1 MTTTLAEPVEIRIV
15 DDVVKALKTIK
26 SGNDTFYTDPR
37 RIYELYGNALEIDE
51 IPSIIVTPVKS
62 EGSHDCPNGL
72 ERVDLT
78 LAITCITDVNIGGAL
93 HDDYSEV
100 HKEIRRMTVDVRKAL
115 LADPQRVGLAIDT
128 KIMSTD
134 IFEAVQ
140 SQPVAAAELVIT
152 IPFRHQTADPTQ
164 AQ

>member
-1 MTTTLAEPVEIRIV
+1 MTTTLAEPVEIR
-15 DDVVKALKTIK
+15 VVNNVIAALETIK

-37 RIYELYGNALEIDE
+37 RIYELYGNALEIQE
-51 IPSIIVTPVKS
+51 VPAIIVTPIKS
-62 EGSHDCPNGL
+62 TGSHDCPNGL
-72 ERVDLT
+72 ERVDLM
-78 LAITCITDVNIGGAL
+78 LAITCVTDVTFGGAL
-93 HDDYSEV
+93 QDDFSEV

-115 LADPQRVGLAIDT
+115 LADPQRGGLSIDT
-128 KIMSTD
+128 ILVSTD

-140 SQPVAAAELVIT
+140 SQPVAAAELVIS